1 MTLRIPTGRESGFKR
16 GHDRSSIGYAGK
28 EYKEF
33 KEFKEFK
40 EDLGQWKGRICPMKL
55 VDPLG
60 SRAVVSIS
68 DHHSRTPELLE
79 LLELLLLSARPGNQT
94 QFMILDQVRMRRDY
108 AQIEPI
114 AAAIGSR
121 YITGEAEP
129 TRGLF
134 LLKSW

>member
-55 VDPLG
+55 VNPLE
-60 SRAVVSIS
+60 SRGLFPF
-68 DHHSRTPELLE
+68 RTTILE
-79 LLELLLLSARPGNQT
+79 LLELLFLLARPGNQT

>member
-16 GHDRSSIGYAGK
+16 GHNRSSIGYAGK

-33 KEFKEFK
+33 KE
-40 EDLGQWKGRICPMKL
+40 DLAQWKGRICPMKL
-55 VDPLG
+55 VNPLE
-60 SRAVVSIS
+60 SRGLFPF
-68 DHHSRTPELLE
+68 RTTILE
-79 LLELLLLSARPGNQT
+79 LLELLFLLARPGNQT

-134 LLKSW
+134 LLKSWQIHCVRLVQ